1 MARVTDDAFAAAL
14 RDRFLVAGRQPGDEH
29 PLHRSNVAAVR
40 DYFGADGGAPF
51 DGSRFESYSAS
62 AGEDLF
68 RVTPADVVAVTLL
81 SMEIRR
87 KSRSGISTA
96 HLLAIEDRAAE
107 ITRLLRFLPADR
119 DLHQLSDADFD
130 RLLGEGS
137 PGRGLWGLLRGEIG
151 MHRVATFK
159 LLARK
164 RPRLCP
170 IADSRTET
178 ALGTVD
184 DWWWAWHRA
193 LRSSEALVDEL
204 ESVRRDAA
212 QVVPPAAGLSVLRVA
227 DIVLWDPHRG
237 DR

>member
-1 MARVTDDAFAAAL
+1 MARVTDDAFAVAL
-14 RDRFLVAGRQPGDEH
+14 CDRFLVAGRQPGHGH
-29 PLHRSNVAAVR
+29 PLHRSNVAAVCE
-40 DYFGADGGAPF
+40 YFGADGGTPF

-87 KSRSGISTA
+87 ESRSGISTA
-96 HLLAIEDRAAE
+96 HLLAIEDRAVE

-119 DLHQLSDADFD
+119 DLHLLSDDDFD
-130 RLLGEGS
+130 RLLGVGS
-137 PGRGLWGLLRGEIG
+137 PGRELWGLLRGEIG

-178 ALGTVD
+178 ALGSVD
-184 DWWWAWHRA
+184 DWWQAWHRA
-193 LRSSEALVDEL
+193 VRSSADLVNEL
-204 ESVRRDAA
+204 ESVRRDVARE
-212 QVVPPAAGLSVLRVA
+212 VPLAAGLSVLRVA
-227 DIVLWDPHRG
+227 DIVLWHPWIRK
-237 DR
+237 